1 MDTVWPDHHNGH
13 RESRCRLHETGLRKN
28 TMTIPSTMLEPSASL
43 SWTEKFHPS
52 DGAPV
57 TRAAAIA
64 AARHRAEALLRT
76 DPDERLAYLESLEW
90 SFSIDHLRQMNSVMD
105 VFLDAPSRRAVRRLA
120 AQCLDED
127 GPPHNVAEQWFTEE
141 RYDRLRELLD
151 ATEVPDQLLVAC
163 YAWLEVHE
171 LAQAAYLLAKNRRLP
186 QPDFSNFSQTPEEIE
201 GDLRSVDA
209 V

>member
-1 MDTVWPDHHNGH
+1 MRSSVWT
-13 RESRCRLHETGLRKN
+13 RTGR
-28 TMTIPSTMLEPSASL
+28 
-43 SWTEKFHPS
+43 
-52 DGAPV
+52 
-57 TRAAAIA
+57 
-64 AARHRAEALLRT
+64 RT
-76 DPDERLAYLESLEW
+76 TWPE
-90 SFSIDHLRQMNSVMD
+90 
-105 VFLDAPSRRAVRRLA
+105 
-120 AQCLDED
+120 
-127 GPPHNVAEQWFTEE
+127 WFTEE

-186 QPDFSNFSQTPEEIE
+186 QPDFSNFGQTPEEIE